1 MEDICYKTVGMT
13 CDDICKNYLMDRCE
27 ELCQFTVMGGGA
39 LAFVALLPVILAFI
53 GFTSGGIAAGSI
65 AAKMMS
71 YFAIIYGGG
80 VPAGGLVA
88 FLQSLG
94 AAGFSTG
101 AAAGTG
107 ATAGW
112 LLSAI
117 CNQTGTH

>member
-13 CDDICKNYLMDRCE
+13 CDDICKDYLMDRCE
-27 ELCQFTVMGGGA
+27 ELCEVAVMGGGT
-39 LAFVALLPVILAFI
+39 LAFVALLPVILALI
-53 GFTSGGIAAGSI
+53 GFTLGGSIVGSI
-65 AAKMMS
+65 AATIMSMMWAFF
-71 YFAIIYGGG
+71 YGG
-80 VPAGGLVA
+80 VPAGGLAA
-88 FLQSLG
+88 FYESHG

-117 CNQTGTH
+117 CNRTGTH